1 MAEHAR
7 AESAGAKVAG
17 RVVVY
22 ALLTLVA
29 AYYLL
34 PLFVMLTTSVTS
46 LDEIRDVAHE
56 GAQPQDQ
63 AIRSG
68 AKHG

>member
-34 PLFVMLTTSVTS
+34 PLFVMSRLLMPATR
-46 LDEIRDVAHE
+46 RDN
-56 GAQPQDQ
+56 QS
-63 AIRSG
+63 R
-68 AKHG
+68 